1 MESLDILILAV
12 EASIAFAGFSGI
24 IVTFQFG
31 GEKEIRRSD
40 AVGLTMI
47 LQFTLLAALIS
58 SMPLLLSTFDV
69 KETTV
74 WAVSSALIV
83 IMIAGGMYTAHMNLV
98 RGSTKKFFRRFVVT
112 VQFLSFSVAFMN
124 VMNVSDSF
132 FHREAG
138 PVIAGIIYALCLAG
152 YFFSRL
158 LLLPIWKS
166 VRIQEAAKLAEAS

>member
-24 IVTFQFG
+24 IVTFQFS
-31 GEKEIRRSD
+31 GEKEVRRSD

-58 SMPLLLSTFDV
+58 SMPLLLYTFDV
-69 KETTV
+69 KDTTM
-74 WAVSSALIV
+74 WAASSVFIA

-98 RGSTKKFFRRFVVT
+98 RGSSKKFFRRFVVT
-112 VQFLSFSVAFMN
+112 IQFFSFGVVLMN
-124 VMNVSDSF
+124 GMNASDIF

-138 PVIAGIIYALCLAG
+138 PIFAGIIYALCVVG

-158 LLLPIWKS
+158 LLQPIWKS
-166 VRIQEAAKLAEAS
+166 LRIQEAAKLAEAS